1 MKIVITGTT
10 LQTPNE
16 TITNCWEDRSSG
28 LLSGSASLAVM
39 PFLNAEERGN
49 SAVSLTVDNQDA
61 VFAAGVEEEGPIVGL
76 APRTGSVY
84 VRTLSDLETLLGI
97 K

>member
-1 MKIVITGTT
+1 MKIVITGAT

-16 TITNCWEDRSSG
+16 TIVNCWEDRLSG
-28 LLSGSASLAVM
+28 LLSGNASLAVM
-39 PFLNAEERGN
+39 PFLNAEERGE
-49 SAVSLTVDNQDA
+49 ATVSLTVDSEDA
-61 VFAAGVEEEGPIVGL
+61 VLGAGVEEDGPIVGL